1 MRDYD
6 VQTIEI
12 AAPFEAAFSYIADP
26 GKLPAWTHAFRSVA
40 DGRATLATPRGSIE
54 IGLEV
59 KASYETGTVD
69 WSMTFP
75 DGSVGR
81 AYSRLVARGD
91 RTLYSFI
98 LLPPPVPLEQIEGAL
113 AQQAEVLREEL
124 ATLQM
129 QLGRSADDAAEEK
142 SDGIP
147 RGPGARRA

>member
-6 VQTIEI
+6 VQTVEI
-12 AAPFEAAFSYIADP
+12 AAPFDAAFRYIADP
-26 GKLPAWTHAFRSVA
+26 GELPAWTHAFRSVA

-59 KASYETGTVD
+59 KASYDTGTVD
-69 WSMTFP
+69 WILTFP
-75 DGSVGR
+75 DGSEGR

-113 AQQAEVLREEL
+113 AEQAKILREEL
-124 ATLQM
+124 LALQR
-129 QLGRSADDAAEEK
+129 QLGRRVDLAAEET
-142 SDGIP
+142 SG
-147 RGPGARRA
+147 